1 MMYGSAPTPGVVAYA
16 SQDVRMAF
24 VRKVYGLFFASILV
38 TVIAGWFSL
47 QQGVIQFAWNNHT
60 LLWIAAL
67 MCVFGM
73 GFARR
78 VPGLNLLLLYVFSAL
93 EGLILGPVFFLYN
106 EAVPGLPMQ
115 AAALATAVFGGLTL
129 YVMLTRQDFN
139 FLGGFLFVG
148 LIALIVA
155 GFVMMLF
162 HVAALTTVYCV
173 VGILIFSGYVL
184 YDTSRIM
191 TRLNF
196 DQAPEGALSLYLDF
210 LNLVMLIMS
219 LLGGRRR

>member
-1 MMYGSAPTPGVVAYA
+1 MMYGSAPRAGVVAEA
-16 SQDVRMAF
+16 PQNVRMAF
-24 VRKVYGLFFASILV
+24 VRKVYGLFFVSILV

-47 QQGVIQFAWNNHT
+47 QPGIFEFAVHSQFP
-60 LLWIAAL
+60 LLIVGL
-67 MCVFGM
+67 ICVFAM

-78 VPGLNLLLLYVFSAL
+78 VPGLNLLLLYVFSAI
-93 EGLILGPVFFLYN
+93 EGLALGPLFFLYDRL
-106 EAVPGLPMQ
+106 APGLPLQ
-115 AAALATAVFGGLTL
+115 AGTLATAVFGGLTL

-148 LIALIVA
+148 LIALLVA
-155 GFVMMLF
+155 GLVMSLF

-210 LNLVMLIMS
+210 LNLVLLIMD

>member
-38 TVIAGWFSL
+38 TVIAGWFSI
-47 QQGVIQFAWNNHT
+47 QPNVIEMAWHSQS
-60 LLWIAAL
+60 LLLIAGL
-67 MCVFGM
+67 ICVFAM

-78 VPGLNLLLLYVFSAL
+78 VPGLNLLLLYVFSAI
-93 EGLILGPVFFLYN
+93 EGLALGPLFYLY
-106 EAVPGLPMQ
+106 ERVAPGLPMQ
-115 AAALATAVFGGLTL
+115 AGALATAVFGGLTL

-184 YDTSRIM
+184 YNTSRIM

-210 LNLVMLIMS
+210 LNLVLLIMN

>member
-1 MMYGSAPTPGVVAYA
+1 MMYGSAPMQGTVANA
-16 SQDVRMAF
+16 PQNVRMAF

-38 TVIAGWFSL
+38 TVITGWFSL
-47 QQGVIQFAWNNHT
+47 QEGVIQFAWNNHT
-60 LLWIAAL
+60 LLWIASL
-67 MCVFGM
+67 ICVFGM

-78 VPGLNLLLLYVFSAL
+78 VPGLNLLLLYVFSGL
-93 EGLILGPVFFLYN
+93 IGLILGPLFFIYN

-115 AAALATAVFGGLTL
+115 AGALATAVFGGLTL

-148 LIALIVA
+148 LIALLVA
-155 GFVMMLF
+155 GLVMSLF

-184 YDTSRIM
+184 YDTSQIM
-191 TRLNF
+191 TRLNY

-210 LNLVMLIMS
+210 LNLVLLIMD